1 MGRHSHIIL
10 PRVKMKLF
18 LVVGSFALLGQAYGQ
33 SSQGLNYL
41 TPKPDCKWK
50 EDWKQTCDINV
61 KPKETYEVECKPRI
75 TNECGPCV
83 DFARKLQYPELIKS
97 VNNCQVKTQP
107 GPHKIKDQSCQRWR
121 VHNYNNK
128 ASV

>member
-1 MGRHSHIIL
+1 MGHIIL

-50 EDWKQTCDINV
+50 EDWKQTCDI
-61 KPKETYEVECKPRI
+61 KTPPSTMDTYEPIQVYWPTQICCDIERIYCEAVHKRIQERIKVCEEPVE
-75 TNECGPCV
+75 EC
-83 DFARKLQYPELIKS
+83 
-97 VNNCQVKTQP
+97 
-107 GPHKIKDQSCQRWR
+107 
-121 VHNYNNK
+121 
-128 ASV
+128 